1 MSADEER
8 RTLARVVING
18 KVRVRSVGA
27 DGVGRLCRVR
37 DSNAEGVRLV
47 VEDLDGLDESAD
59 MLEVLTASGRPQMTE
74 LELRVVWS
82 ERSDDGLQHVGC
94 SFV

>member
-18 KVRVRSVGA
+18 KVRVRSAGA
-27 DGVGRLCRVR
+27 DGAGRLCHVR

-59 MLEVLTASGRPQMTE
+59 MLEVLTASGRSQRTE

-82 ERSDDGLQHVGC
+82 ERRDDGLQHVGC